1 MGRWRLEY
9 FDDGE
14 EDWVEFTGRMEEIVE
29 ELSGHEE
36 VSFSIPNTAANR
48 SFVAANQLIKIFFDD
63 TQLYLGV
70 LYDVEYSKKQ
80 LKCVVY
86 NGVYELLKRRVITL
100 DCAWWPAHAIAEQIR
115 LAAGLINAVE
125 DCPTTS
131 LDMFFDQTIC
141 FEAIVQ
147 LADALSKDYWVTD
160 GDTLHIGDRGSEQEF
175 DGNIANVS
183 ERTVGRG
190 KKRDKVHIRGVSH
203 EGEEIMG
210 VAGSGDDVAVFWCP
224 FKTTEETLDMFAAK
238 KLVEVNQDDAS
249 VVMSCPITSGY
260 HLHPGDT
267 IPIEKPEL
275 NLDGSYKIVKTSKH
289 RKTME
294 IEIIRPKRSTEKIL
308 EELSKGTQNSFSLT
322 TFLSQFGGDG
332 GEILLP
338 PYACGIMGLFNGF
351 SNPRI
356 QETVEVLEHD
366 VRLSISESVEV
377 FEHNVRLSISE
388 SVEVT
393 AT

>member
-1 MGRWRLEY
+1 MGRWKLEY

-14 EDWVEFTGRMEEIVE
+14 EDWVEFTGRIEEIVE

-36 VSFSIPNTAANR
+36 VSFSIPNTSDNR
-48 SFVAANQLIKIFFDD
+48 EFVAADQIVRIFFDD

-86 NGVYELLKRRVITL
+86 NGVYELLKRRVITGQYL
-100 DCAWWPAHAIAEQIR
+100 WMPAHAIAEQIR
-115 LAAGLINAVE
+115 QAAGLINAVE
-125 DCPTTS
+125 DCPDTS
-131 LDMFFDQTIC
+131 VDMIWDQTIC
-141 FEAIVQ
+141 FDAVVQ
-147 LADALSKDYWVTD
+147 LAEAISKDYWVTD
-160 GDTLHIGDRGSEQEF
+160 GDTLHIGDRGSAQEF
-175 DGNIANVS
+175 DGKIANVS

-203 EGEEIMG
+203 DGEEIMG

-249 VVMSCPITSGY
+249 VVMTCPITSGY

-275 NLDGSYKIVKTSKH
+275 NLDGSYKIMKTTKH

-322 TFLSQFGGDG
+322 TFLSQFGGG
-332 GEILLP
+332 GEVELP
-338 PYACGIMGLFNGF
+338 PYSCGIMGIYDGF
-351 SNPRI
+351 SNPSI
-356 QETVEVLEHD
+356 KETVEVLEHD
-366 VRLSISESVEV
+366 VRLPISESVEV
-377 FEHNVRLSISE
+377 LEHDARNSISE

-393 AT
+393 VT